1 MAGSESTHSPLDA
14 ARTDTETNPYRSCVI
29 TPMSRSDDEPLVR
42 IEHLI
47 DALIVSVVVFCSVL
61 LGDVAVALAAGQSA
75 YVTPAELLARA
86 PTGVVAFVL
95 TFAAQWGR
103 ARGLELKAILLGTDA
118 RQSTRSKDPDDE

>member
-1 MAGSESTHSPLDA
+1 MAGSEPTHSPLDA
-14 ARTDTETNPYRSCVI
+14 ARTDTDRNPYRSCVI
-29 TPMSRSDDEPLVR
+29 TPMSRTDGEPLIR

-75 YVTPAELLARA
+75 YVTPAELYARS

-118 RQSTRSKDPDDE
+118 GGNKDE